1 MSHSTI
7 STRYYLIM
15 QPLSP
20 DGSTVHPYARIGPVS
35 PQALAAAGIT
45 ADVVELADAF
55 LELMHRMRDRLHAVA
70 ALHGLTPPMVLT
82 LRLLYVPRAQREI
95 AAHIGCDPSYVTGIV
110 DRLEEIG
117 AVERTADPTD
127 RRVKR
132 VVLTELGE
140 ELRRDVAI
148 KLLQGVPIA
157 AGLDATARQ
166 ELLQLLERTLVPSVE
181 LDQTTTP

>member
-1 MSHSTI
+1 
-7 STRYYLIM
+7 M

-20 DGSTVHPYARIGPVS
+20 DGSPVHTYSRLGPVS
-35 PQALAAAGIT
+35 PQALTAAGVT
-45 ADVVELADAF
+45 ADVVDLADAF
-55 LELMHRMRDRLHAVA
+55 LELMHRMRDHLHAVA
-70 ALHGLTPPMVLT
+70 ELHGLT
-82 LRLLYVPRAQREI
+82 LRLLHTPRAQREI

-132 VVLTELGE
+132 IVLTELGD
-140 ELRRDVAI
+140 ELRRDVVI
-148 KLLQGVPIA
+148 GLLQGVPIA

-166 ELLQLLERTLVPSVE
+166 ELLQLLGRTLVPNVE
-181 LDQTTTP
+181 LNRTTTP